1 MKTYSVPI
9 TWEVCSY
16 YYIKANSEEE
26 AIMIAE
32 DLPLPEYS
40 EYLTDSFKIDYD
52 NISEEE
58 SLLDEGG
65 DYE

>member
-1 MKTYSVPI
+1 MKTYRVPV
-9 TWEVCSY
+9 TWEVCAD
-16 YYIKANSEEE
+16 YYIEANSEEE
-26 AIMIAE
+26 AIKIAE
-32 DLPLPEYS
+32 DLPLPEYG

-52 NISEEE
+52 DILEEE

>member
-1 MKTYSVPI
+1 MKTYRVPV
-9 TWEVCSY
+9 TWEVCSD

-26 AIMIAE
+26 AIEIAYE
-32 DLPLPEYS
+32 LPLPEYS

-52 NISEEE
+52 DISEEE